1 VSPLQIELPGTPRG
15 KGRKKLVSDEALI
28 GAYAELKSVHAVG
41 KRFGIHGSSVH
52 ERLSKLGANRKLN
65 LFSAAEEDRL
75 RSEYW
80 IAAATGKLAELA
92 ADLGRTKFFICRKA
106 RELGLTDSKRKKTW
120 LAVWKY
126 VGEESARIIFEQFKQ
141 SPLGLGKF
149 CAKRGYDDLG
159 FAQCMKLHFFDEWE
173 HVIEAKQIKQTK
185 YKYGR
190 QFEYRVRDH
199 LRAEGYFAQRSPAS
213 KTPIDITAIKP
224 GVVLLVQCKRNA
236 SLRPG
241 EWNELFDLAMSCGAI
256 PVMASTPTG
265 RGITYHRM
273 LARKDAPG
281 RQPMEPFTP

>member
-1 VSPLQIELPGTPRG
+1 MPAPR
-15 KGRKKLVSDEALI
+15 LVSDEQLI
-28 GAYAELKSVHAVG
+28 DAYAELRSVQAVG
-41 KRFGIHGSSVH
+41 KRLGIHGSSVH
-52 ERLSKLGANRKLN
+52 DRLSKLGKSQAPN
-65 LFSAAEEDRL
+65 LFTPVEEDRL

-80 IAAATGKLAELA
+80 IAAETGKLADLA
-92 ADLGRTKFFICRKA
+92 ADMGRTKHFICRKA
-106 RELGLTDSKRKKTW
+106 RELGLTDQKRKKTW
-120 LAVWKY
+120 LAVWRY

-141 SPLGLGKF
+141 SPLGLGKY
-149 CAKRGYDDLG
+149 CAKKGYDDLG
-159 FAQCMKLHFFDEWE
+159 FAACMKRHFYDEWE
-173 HVIEAKQIKQTK
+173 HVIEAKQIKSTK

-199 LRAEGYFAQRSPAS
+199 LRSAGYFAQRSPAS

-224 GVVLLVQCKRNA
+224 GCVLLVQCKRNA
-236 SLRPG
+236 SLRPV
-241 EWNELFDLAMSCGAI
+241 EWNALYDLAMSCGAI